1 MLLLDTHIWLR
12 WQNVGKLPN
21 RLIDEIETADKVVV
35 SAISC
40 WELAQLTQRKKIEIP
55 LPITQWVALASID
68 VEILPLGK
76 EVALL
81 AETLP
86 FHHKDPA
93 DRFIIATSLF
103 YQMPLISLD
112 TIFPQYQEISH
123 LLIK

>member
-12 WQNVGKLPN
+12 WQNVGKLPS
-21 RLIDEIETADKVVV
+21 RLIERIETTDDVAV

-40 WELAQLTQRKKIEIP
+40 WELAQLHNRNKIELP
-55 LPITQWVALASID
+55 LPVAQWVELASTDI
-68 VEILPLGK
+68 EILPLGK

-103 YQMPLISLD
+103 YQAQIVSLD
-112 TIFPQYQEISH
+112 TVFPQYEEISE
-123 LLIK
+123 LLIR

>member
-21 RLIDEIETADKVVV
+21 RLIDKIETADKVVV

-103 YQMPLISLD
+103 YQMPIISLD

-123 LLIK
+123 LLIN

>member
-21 RLIDEIETADKVVV
+21 RLIDEIETANKVVV

-40 WELAQLTQRKKIEIP
+40 WELAQLMQRKKIEIP

-103 YQMPLISLD
+103 YQMPIISLD